1 MLFTI
6 FFFKKKGAIQQILLI
21 ALVSFKIAFK
31 LFLVISNFRLST
43 QKLGNGWLFGVGE
56 DGQVVDWLWVCLAWM
71 GNLELYTCMLC
82 WLRREN
88 LSCGLVAEAGAEL
101 CVFVGGMAPQ
111 KILIPQYSHILFNFT
126 SLKLFLNKAYPEKK
140 IYLLTI
146 IPSYVNFE
154 RYTILVLPFHFYYS
168 SIFNY

>member
-56 DGQVVDWLWVCLAWM
+56 DG
-71 GNLELYTCMLC
+71 
-82 WLRREN
+82 
-88 LSCGLVAEAGAEL
+88 
-101 CVFVGGMAPQ
+101 
-111 KILIPQYSHILFNFT
+111 
-126 SLKLFLNKAYPEKK
+126 
-140 IYLLTI
+140 
-146 IPSYVNFE
+146 
-154 RYTILVLPFHFYYS
+154 
-168 SIFNY
+168 